1 MIRQQKL
8 MTTSTSAND
17 TTPSPGLSATD
28 IDLYRSDGLIV
39 SPTRL
44 STGRLEAMRASVEK
58 LLRDNTTLAPE
69 SLVCPHIP
77 YGPGHDAAAA
87 AEWFDFATDPA
98 ILDQVE
104 QLIGPD
110 IILWGSQVF
119 CKPAGT
125 GKEIPWHQDG
135 QYWPIRPLATCSV
148 WIAIDDASSENGCMR
163 YIPGSHAGGV
173 VTRHRTSDR
182 KDLVLNQ
189 EVDPALFDAAQAKD
203 DVLDAG
209 QFSLHDVYMIHGSN
223 ANRSRKR
230 RAAFVIR
237 YMPATSTF
245 VRHAG
250 DEYRQGEVSFS
261 LSTRP
266 IWLLRGRDRGGNDFA
281 VGQGEDYQL
290 VTRVSDETE

>member
-1 MIRQQKL
+1 MVRAQSSSQ
-8 MTTSTSAND
+8 
-17 TTPSPGLSATD
+17 GGRLSAAN
-28 IDLYRSDGLIV
+28 IDRYRRHGLIV

-44 STGRLEAMRASVEK
+44 SASRLEAMRASVEK
-58 LLRDNTTLAPE
+58 LLRDNATLAPE

-77 YGPGHDAAAA
+77 YGPTHDAAAA
-87 AEWFDFATDPA
+87 AQWFDYATDPA
-98 ILDQVE
+98 ILAMVE

-148 WIAIDDASSENGCMR
+148 WIAIDDATPENGCMR
-163 YIPGSHAGGV
+163 YIDGSHAGSV
-173 VTRHRTSDR
+173 VMRHRKSDR
-182 KDLVLNQ
+182 RDLVLNE
-189 EVDPALFDAAQAKD
+189 EVDPALFDSAKARD
-203 DVLDAG
+203 DVLEAG
-209 QFSLHDVYMIHGSN
+209 QFSLHDVYLIHGSN
-223 ANRSRKR
+223 ANRSSKR

-250 DEYRQGEVSFS
+250 DEHRQGEVSFS
-261 LSTRP
+261 MSLRP
-266 IWLLRGRDRGGNDFA
+266 IWLLRGRDRGGNDFSI
-281 VGQGEDYQL
+281 GHGEDYQL
-290 VTRVSDETE
+290 VARVSDEAE